1 MKLLAEKRD
10 YQGAALIAD
19 DINWNKVRNINTLC
33 MVGRIYEHLN
43 RTEDAKELYLMAY
56 NRSPSSKNALYRLT
70 RISIR
75 NGNTQEAEMYFRH
88 FSENA
93 PRDRARYV
101 LAYQI
106 SCMKDEPLE
115 MRIAILE
122 DLKKREFTEEW
133 AYELAYLYYQAGQAE
148 NCVETCDELVLWFG
162 EGEYVKKALELK
174 RCFRPLS
181 AAQEEKYKRLLES
194 DSAKSVAYAS
204 EAESA
209 RIEREEGT
217 VFAGPASPEDVEAA
231 AMAEV
236 QAALAEA
243 VTEVETQ
250 MHAGQTG
257 QDAQEQDAEE
267 ADGTD
272 EENSQAFLHDSMIAP
287 VMKPEKNRQDEAE
300 IKKETVPEP
309 SFEELNLVSFSADRL
324 QAELQDAYN
333 AIGAARDQETVET
346 TIRRIRKMTVDLPFL
361 QEAGRQAAQAFRN
374 NALSDTVDENLLK
387 NFQELK
393 EEEQGGFSES
403 LPEKVSDIGK
413 PKIEDVLSEWEKTK
427 KAAEEA
433 ISSAKKERFVFA
445 QESALQEAGA
455 MLTRLEEIMPLVQ
468 AEVVPEAADA
478 WEAMEKEEDLPSAA
492 EEAVISESEED
503 IVEEPVME
511 AEEVPGPEME
521 DTPESAFEEESEDAF
536 GQEPETEPDAVVDE
550 ETSVFEAGL
559 ENFVREELKQTE
571 TEQQTQET
579 AEPVEAE
586 PEEIPEEEE
595 EDLIQFSQEH
605 RDLFAYFLSVEGM
618 EKKLRRVVTDTVRDT
633 KDATTSKTGNLIV
646 EGAPG
651 SGKTVL
657 ATSLIKVIQ
666 EVMGKGNARIGKIS
680 AGSLNNRD
688 ISTLLPKLNGGY
700 LIIEKAGELTKEAA
714 GRMSMVMEQDTKGVI
729 VLLEDTPEQIR
740 KALSLDPDFTA
751 KFTQKV
757 TIPVFGINELVEF
770 GKFYARE
777 MECEIDEMAV
787 LAMYNRINNIRTVD
801 HPTYLTEVKEIVD
814 DAIISAERG
823 SGKKGFGKIF
833 AKRYNDEDFLIL
845 HEQDFE
851 KRQ

>member
-1 MKLLAEKRD
+1 MDKNEYNFRLEEMKLLAEKRD

-250 MHAGQTG
+250 M
-257 QDAQEQDAEE
+257 
-267 ADGTD
+267 
-272 EENSQAFLHDSMIAP
+272 P
-287 VMKPEKNRQDEAE
+287 V
-300 IKKETVPEP
+300 
-309 SFEELNLVSFSADRL
+309 SAL
-324 QAELQDAYN
+324 TL
-333 AIGAARDQETVET
+333 
-346 TIRRIRKMTVDLPFL
+346 IRMSSLLFRIFTPTLR
-361 QEAGRQAAQAFRN
+361 
-374 NALSDTVDENLLK
+374 ALSSPMAK
-387 NFQELK
+387 A
-393 EEEQGGFSES
+393 FS
-403 LPEKVSDIGK
+403 
-413 PKIEDVLSEWEKTK
+413 
-427 KAAEEA
+427 
-433 ISSAKKERFVFA
+433 SSACSRRQPPKNNKER
-445 QESALQEAGA
+445 
-455 MLTRLEEIMPLVQ
+455 
-468 AEVVPEAADA
+468 
-478 WEAMEKEEDLPSAA
+478 
-492 EEAVISESEED
+492 
-503 IVEEPVME
+503 
-511 AEEVPGPEME
+511 
-521 DTPESAFEEESEDAF
+521 
-536 GQEPETEPDAVVDE
+536 
-550 ETSVFEAGL
+550 
-559 ENFVREELKQTE
+559 
-571 TEQQTQET
+571 
-579 AEPVEAE
+579 
-586 PEEIPEEEE
+586 
-595 EDLIQFSQEH
+595 
-605 RDLFAYFLSVEGM
+605 
-618 EKKLRRVVTDTVRDT
+618 RRM
-633 KDATTSKTGNLIV
+633 A
-646 EGAPG
+646 
-651 SGKTVL
+651 
-657 ATSLIKVIQ
+657 
-666 EVMGKGNARIGKIS
+666 
-680 AGSLNNRD
+680 
-688 ISTLLPKLNGGY
+688 
-700 LIIEKAGELTKEAA
+700 
-714 GRMSMVMEQDTKGVI
+714 
-729 VLLEDTPEQIR
+729 
-740 KALSLDPDFTA
+740 ALS
-751 KFTQKV
+751 
-757 TIPVFGINELVEF
+757 
-770 GKFYARE
+770 
-777 MECEIDEMAV
+777 
-787 LAMYNRINNIRTVD
+787 
-801 HPTYLTEVKEIVD
+801 
-814 DAIISAERG
+814 
-823 SGKKGFGKIF
+823 
-833 AKRYNDEDFLIL
+833 
-845 HEQDFE
+845 
-851 KRQ
+851 